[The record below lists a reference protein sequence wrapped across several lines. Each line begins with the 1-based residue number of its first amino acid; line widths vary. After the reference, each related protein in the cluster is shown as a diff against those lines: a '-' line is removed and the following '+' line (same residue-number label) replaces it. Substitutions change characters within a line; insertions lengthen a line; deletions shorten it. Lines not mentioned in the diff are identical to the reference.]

1 MRHNTSNL
9 NIGKAVNLMLAP
21 VLPSYPIIAEQGANF
36 PFAVYRRS
44 GFQSRNTKEIYS
56 YEEAVAIEVVIAAT
70 TYAQSIELA
79 QQVKDVLEHN
89 RGTYENLEITDIT
102 MTDASE
108 DYINDAYVQTM
119 SFVITLDGK

>member
-56 YEEAVAIEVVIAAT
+56 YEEAVAIEVVIATT